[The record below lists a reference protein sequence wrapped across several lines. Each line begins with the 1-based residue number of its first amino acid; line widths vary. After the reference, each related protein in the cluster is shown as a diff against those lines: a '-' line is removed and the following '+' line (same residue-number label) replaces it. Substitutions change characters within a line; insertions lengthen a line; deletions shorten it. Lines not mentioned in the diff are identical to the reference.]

1 MNKKELA
8 ALLKRAADLME
19 VLGEGEF
26 RVLAYRRAARAL
38 EAAPEPVEDLA
49 ARGFAGVRGVGPSL
63 ARLLAE
69 IYESGEFPYL
79 EELEGRLP
87 PGALELFSVQGLG
100 PKKIRRL
107 LEEGIAS
114 LEAVVE
120 AGATGRLESLP
131 GFGKKSA
138 EKAVAAARFALK
150 SSRRVLLPVGLEA
163 AGIVL
168 ADLEAA
174 GIEAALAGSLRRGL
188 ETAGGVDLVARGAP
202 EAVREALGAHVERE
216 EEGVLHGRVEGMPL
230 KVFLAGAANFGTVLV
245 RATGSRAYLEALG
258 ALPEAPTEEAVF
270 SALGRPY
277 VPPYF
282 REPEHV
288 GLLPPARPLSRE
300 DLRGLLHV
308 HTTASDGAEPL
319 RAMAEAARAAG
330 YRYLLVSDHS
340 RSAGYAGGL
349 SIERVRAQWAEID
362 RLNAELAPFRVL
374 KGIESDILKD
384 GSLDYPEEVLAGFD
398 LVIGSLH
405 SHLDLSEAE
414 QTKRLLRAIE
424 NPYLAILGHPSGRLL
439 LRRPGARAD
448 WEAVLAAAAEK
459 GVVVEVNASP
469 ARLDLDWRLAL
480 RFRDRLL
487 FSIGPDAHSREMLA
501 FVELGVLMLNKAGVG
516 PERVVNTWDAER
528 LLAHAR
534 ARRGP
539 VRS

>member
-1 MNKKELA
+1 MNKKDLA

-38 EAAPEPVEDLA
+38 EASSEPLELLA
-49 ARGFAGVRGVGPSL
+49 ERGFSGVRGIGPSL
-63 ARLLAE
+63 AGLLAE
-69 IYESGEFPYL
+69 IYETGEFPYL

-107 LEEGIAS
+107 LEEGITS
-114 LEAVVE
+114 LEALIE
-120 AGATGRLESLP
+120 AGESGRLAALP

-150 SSRRVLLPVGLEA
+150 SARRVLLPVGLEV

-174 GIEAALAGSLRRGL
+174 GIPAALAGSLRRGL
-188 ETAGGVDLVARGAP
+188 ETVGGVDLVAVGEAP
-202 EAVREALGAHVERE
+202 AVREALGVHASGQ
-216 EEGVLHGRVEGMPL
+216 EGDVIHGEVEGMPL
-230 KVFLAGAANFGTVLV
+230 KVFLAGEENFGSVLV
-245 RATGSRAYLEALG
+245 RATGSRAYVEALG
-258 ALPEAPTEEAVF
+258 PLPEAPSEEAVF
-270 SALGRPY
+270 AALGRPLP
-277 VPPYF
+277 PPYF

-300 DLRGLLHV
+300 DLKGLLHV
-308 HTTASDGAEPL
+308 HTTYSDGAESL
-319 RAMAEAARAAG
+319 RAMAEAAIAAG

-340 RSAGYAGGL
+340 QSAAYAGGL
-349 SIERVRAQWAEID
+349 EEERLRRQWAEIEA
-362 RLNAELAPFRVL
+362 LNAELAPFRIL

-384 GSLDYPEEVLAGFD
+384 GSLDYPEAILAGFD

-405 SHLDLSEAE
+405 SHLDLPEAE
-414 QTKRLLRAIE
+414 QTERLLRAIE
-424 NPYLAILGHPSGRLL
+424 NPYLAILGHPLGRLL
-439 LRRPGARAD
+439 LRREGARAD
-448 WEAVLAAAAEK
+448 WEAVLEAAAEA
-459 GVVVEVNASP
+459 GVIVELNASP

-480 RFRDRLL
+480 RFRDRLF

-501 FVELGVLMLNKAGVG
+501 FVELGVLMANKAGIA
-516 PERVVNTWDAER
+516 PERVVNTWEAED
-528 LLAHAR
+528 LLRHAK
-534 ARRGP
+534 ARR
-539 VRS
+539 R

>member
-38 EAAPEPVEDLA
+38 EASSEPLEVLA
-49 ARGFAGVRGVGPSL
+49 ERGFAGVRGIGPTL
-63 ARLLAE
+63 ARLLTE
-69 IYESGEFPYL
+69 IYETGEFPYL

-107 LEEGIAS
+107 LEEGIGS
-114 LEAVVE
+114 LEALIE
-120 AGATGRLESLP
+120 AGETGRLAALP

-150 SSRRVLLPVGLEA
+150 SARRVLLLVGLEA

-174 GIEAALAGSLRRGL
+174 GIPAQLAGSLRRGL
-188 ETAGGVDLVARGAP
+188 ETAGGVDLVAVGDSQ
-202 EAVREALGAHVERE
+202 AVIEALGVHALG
-216 EEGVLHGRVEGMPL
+216 EEGGVVHGEVEGMPL
-230 KVFLAGAANFGTVLV
+230 KVFLASEENFGTVLV
-245 RATGSRAYLEALG
+245 RATGSRAFVEDLG
-258 ALPEAPTEEAVF
+258 ALPESPSEEAVF

-282 REPEHV
+282 REPEHI
-288 GLLPPARPLSRE
+288 GLHPPARPLSRN
-300 DLRGLLHV
+300 DLVGLLHV
-308 HTTASDGAEPL
+308 HTTYSDGAEGL
-319 RAMAEAARAAG
+319 RAMAEAAIAEG
-330 YRYLLVSDHS
+330 YRYLLVTDHS
-340 RSAGYAGGL
+340 RSAAYAGGL
-349 SIERVRAQWAEID
+349 EVERLRRQWAEID
-362 RLNAELAPFRVL
+362 ALNAELAPFRIL

-384 GSLDYPEEVLAGFD
+384 GSLDYPEEILSGFD

-405 SHLDLSEAE
+405 SHLDLPEAE
-414 QTKRLLRAIE
+414 QTERLLNAIE

-439 LRRPGARAD
+439 LRREGARAD
-448 WEAVLAAAAEK
+448 WEAVLEAAAEA
-459 GVVVEVNASP
+459 GVIVELNASP

-480 RFRDRLL
+480 RFRDRLF
-487 FSIGPDAHSREMLA
+487 FSIGPDAHSREMLGY
-501 FVELGVLMLNKAGVG
+501 VELGVLMANKAGIA
-516 PERVVNTWDAER
+516 PERVVNTWEAED
-528 LLAHAR
+528 LLRHVQS
-534 ARRGP
+534 RR
-539 VRS
+539 R